1 MLCWKTA
8 TEKDLELLHSFI
20 SNAIVYELEKDIKI
34 KTVEL
39 RKQYK
44 IKLPD
49 AIIAATAL
57 VSDLQLITRNTAG
70 FKDLRKLQLLNPYKV

>member
-1 MLCWKTA
+1 MLLFHVLSLTDDVVQK
-8 TEKDLELLHSFI
+8 
-20 SNAIVYELEKDIKI
+20 
-34 KTVEL
+34 L

-57 VSDLQLITRNTAG
+57 VYDLTLVTRNISDFQKSEPGLCECSRAG
-70 FKDLRKLQLLNPYKV
+70 IVKVAYHFFSL

>member
-57 VSDLQLITRNTAG
+57 VSDLQLITRNTAD
-70 FKDLRKLQLLNPYKV
+70 FKDLRKLQLLNP